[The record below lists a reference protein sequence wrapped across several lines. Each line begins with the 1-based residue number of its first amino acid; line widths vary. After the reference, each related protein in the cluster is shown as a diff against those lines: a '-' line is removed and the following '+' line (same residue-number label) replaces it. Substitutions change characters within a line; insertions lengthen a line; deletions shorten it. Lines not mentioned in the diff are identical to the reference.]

1 MVAALNLLVAL
12 VLTVRAWRAAH
23 RFEGGLAPT
32 EHLLI
37 FLLMTGM
44 FQTGGV
50 SLGMNLSAWRLLA
63 WILLI
68 GLVLALSRPALPRL
82 TATDLPI
89 ILYGAFLLWCV
100 YRLTAAPSLGY
111 GVRNLLKIIYPFMVL
126 LLARKAARPGHLGVY
141 LVPMIGAS
149 LIISLFASGVSEKVP
164 YLVYNPFLYG
174 IFWPRPT
181 FADHAAIM
189 IGVILVVLWIYRAYV
204 PTSAR
209 RVYLCGVVWL
219 VLSPL
224 AVACRTGLL
233 ATAAAI
239 SGYAVL
245 RYRALALPALGGL
258 LLLGAAAF
266 LFIPGLR
273 GETFYDAEGVT
284 FRSLLQG
291 DVEVEN
297 INSTGRFATWE
308 ALLEKF
314 YEPSPLQGSGLGAV
328 QEDMYTAA
336 DAYGI
341 KAAHCEYVMLLCDT
355 GWVGL
360 LLYLGAVAGACGVAL
375 QCLRVPVTAERKA
388 AAALVVTSFLACL
401 CAMGFDNVFLYTLP
415 VHSLPF
421 AFTGI
426 LLGLIRNYPGTVIEN
441 PWWWSQCYIW
451 SRLLPAWARPA
462 RTFGVPAPAPGRS
475 MPALPWASWTAP
487 PATRR

>member
-174 IFWPRPT
+174 VFWPRAT

-189 IGVILVVLWIYRAYV
+189 VGVILVVLWIYHGYMPA
-204 PTSAR
+204 SAR
-209 RVYLCGVVWL
+209 KIYTCGVVWL
-219 VLSPL
+219 ILSPL

-233 ATAAAI
+233 ATAAALA
-239 SGYAVL
+239 GYAL
-245 RYRALALPALGGL
+245 ARYRALALPAIGGL

-266 LFIPGLR
+266 FFIPGFW
-273 GETFYDAEGVT
+273 GETFYNAEGVT
-284 FRSLLQG
+284 FSSILRG

-297 INSTGRFATWE
+297 INSTGRFAIWE
-308 ALLEKF
+308 ALLDKF
-314 YEPSPLQGSGLGAV
+314 YTPKPLSGSGLGAV
-328 QEDMYTAA
+328 QEDMYTFSHL
-336 DAYGI
+336 YGGLNVP
-341 KAAHCEYVMLLCDT
+341 HSDYVMLLCDT
-355 GWVGL
+355 GLVGL
-360 LLYLGAVAGACGVAL
+360 ALYLLAVTSAL
-375 QCLRVPVTAERKA
+375 WLAAKYVWTGTMMEMRA
-388 AAALVVTSFLACL
+388 AAALVLVSFLACL
-401 CAMGFDNVFLYTLP
+401 SATAFDNVFNYTLP

-426 LLGLIRNYPGTVIEN
+426 LLGMAGNIPSFPVSNPWRWSREHIWSQLLPRRRTRFEPLAQASPVWRSPYPGN
-441 PWWWSQCYIW
+441 QM
-451 SRLLPAWARPA
+451 
-462 RTFGVPAPAPGRS
+462 GRS
-475 MPALPWASWTAP
+475 
-487 PATRR
+487 